1 MFMILVCVDALN
13 EHLQLGFKW
22 HDVVHLYEFHSQSNR
37 GFYLKSRSPIV
48 SLISCPSKSNKGMK
62 DDYLITSGA
71 WYDGLHFLV
80 REGVSGGIA

>member
-13 EHLQLGFKW
+13 EHLQLGFTW
-22 HDVVHLYEFHSQSNR
+22 HDVVHLYECHSQSNR

-62 DDYLITSGA
+62 DDYFITSGA